1 MVESRECFDERKLN
15 IAFPS
20 RGVRA
25 LVGRF
30 ARDGRASLA
39 ISAAL
44 MMGAI
49 LGLAGLSIDVT
60 LLSTLRSR
68 VQAAVD
74 AATVTGSR
82 NLLDYVA
89 VNGFG
94 SVGRYYPTIQT
105 QTVNA
110 IQANLQL
117 EKNLSN
123 IVIGL
128 PSVIYNQNSGT
139 VSAGVDATYNPIF
152 MKLFGFK
159 AMPIRA
165 SSTSTSKSLIKYFQ
179 IVFLV
184 DVSQSMAVGGT
195 VADIKKTKDSFG
207 CTFACHQL
215 GDDTLTKGRMRGIVF
230 KMDYAKTAIANFLSQ
245 MQSISGSNASAF
257 YSAAIYTFSDKLRTL
272 IEPTSMLSNVAQ
284 AAAWLDVELLATAPY
299 KSVIGHTNITAALSS
314 LAQTLPK
321 LGGDG
326 SSSTSPQTILV
337 LITDGAQDLIGSELW
352 AGYSDG
358 NWADS
363 CAAFKAKNAIIYA
376 INTYYYPYT
385 DDGGYYNKFVSPFAS
400 QIQAAF
406 PKCVSAPSNAIL
418 ASDGPGITSAVNR
431 LFQKITSS
439 IRVSN

>member
-1 MVESRECFDERKLN
+1 MVESRGCFDKRKLN
-15 IAFPS
+15 IAFLS

-128 PSVIYNQNSGT
+128 PSVIYN
-139 VSAGVDATYNPIF
+139 
-152 MKLFGFK
+152 
-159 AMPIRA
+159 
-165 SSTSTSKSLIKYFQ
+165 
-179 IVFLV
+179 
-184 DVSQSMAVGGT
+184 
-195 VADIKKTKDSFG
+195 
-207 CTFACHQL
+207 
-215 GDDTLTKGRMRGIVF
+215 
-230 KMDYAKTAIANFLSQ
+230 
-245 MQSISGSNASAF
+245 
-257 YSAAIYTFSDKLRTL
+257 
-272 IEPTSMLSNVAQ
+272 
-284 AAAWLDVELLATAPY
+284 
-299 KSVIGHTNITAALSS
+299 
-314 LAQTLPK
+314 
-321 LGGDG
+321 
-326 SSSTSPQTILV
+326 
-337 LITDGAQDLIGSELW
+337 
-352 AGYSDG
+352 
-358 NWADS
+358 
-363 CAAFKAKNAIIYA
+363 
-376 INTYYYPYT
+376 
-385 DDGGYYNKFVSPFAS
+385 
-400 QIQAAF
+400 
-406 PKCVSAPSNAIL
+406 
-418 ASDGPGITSAVNR
+418 
-431 LFQKITSS
+431 
-439 IRVSN
+439 